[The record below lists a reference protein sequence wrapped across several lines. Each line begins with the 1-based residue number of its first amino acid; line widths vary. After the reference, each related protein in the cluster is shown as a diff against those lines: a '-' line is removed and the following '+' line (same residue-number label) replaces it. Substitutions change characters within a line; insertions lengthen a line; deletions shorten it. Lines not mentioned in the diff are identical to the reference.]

1 MRALSYDRIYK
12 SQEYLASLGTIQYRS
27 LFGSYSLTVEDTV
40 FAMVANGELYLRAC
54 EESVPY
60 CVKHPPARLMF
71 MKCGRPLCST
81 ITGWMKAC
89 GAISSSWYVYRS
101 IRLTRQ

>member
-12 SQEYLASLGTIQYRS
+12 SQEYLASVGTIQYRS

-54 EESVPY
+54 EES
-60 CVKHPPARLMF
+60 
-71 MKCGRPLCST
+71 
-81 ITGWMKAC
+81 
-89 GAISSSWYVYRS
+89 
-101 IRLTRQ
+101 

>member
-60 CVKHPPARLMF
+60 CVKHPRL
-71 MKCGRPLCST
+71 
-81 ITGWMKAC
+81 AH
-89 GAISSSWYVYRS
+89 VYEMWTSRYAQ
-101 IRLTRQ
+101 LLPGG

>member
-40 FAMVANGELYLRAC
+40 FAMVANGELYLPTPV

-60 CVKHPPARLMF
+60 CVKHPPAWLMF
-71 MKCGRPLCST
+71 NEMWTSRYAQLLPG
-81 ITGWMKAC
+81 G
-89 GAISSSWYVYRS
+89 
-101 IRLTRQ
+101 

>member
-54 EESVPY
+54 EQSVSY
-60 CVKHPPARLMF
+60 CVKHPLSGSRL
-71 MKCGRPLCST
+71 
-81 ITGWMKAC
+81 
-89 GAISSSWYVYRS
+89 
-101 IRLTRQ
+101 